1 MVGDGAGAHIHKF
14 GPANT
19 PEIAQ
24 LPPCWPHNPAVV
36 RAILTLR
43 MRHADA
49 TDEDQAQLLAD
60 TRAMPSSPA
69 RGLDLRRS
77 DSSKL
82 RVLTGENPHVG

>member
-14 GPANT
+14 GQASK

-24 LPPCWPHNPAVV
+24 LAPCWPHNPTVV

-60 TRAMPSSPA
+60 TRATPSPPA
-69 RGLDLRRS
+69 RSLALRRS

-82 RVLTGENPHVG
+82 RVLTGGGPHVG